1 MISLL
6 VVNYRSAALA
16 AEAVRSARAA
26 CSSPLQVVVVDNSVD
41 PREAEA
47 LRDFA
52 HTLVVAD
59 SNRGYAGG
67 INLGRA
73 ACTGQTIVISNPDVV
88 FAPECI
94 DRLHAALDSAA
105 VAGPALFW
113 DEQHRWMLP
122 PGDLNTAPEKL
133 DTILAGR
140 SRAWFEQRDRRRFRN
155 RVQFW
160 SLEQTT
166 PVRMLS
172 GAVMAVRAEDFD
184 RAGGF
189 DERFPLYFE
198 ESDFLRRVT
207 ALRKRIVYVP
217 SARCRHLYNQSAGQ
231 VASEAG
237 TRYAQSELRY
247 LEKWNGPFLGRL
259 LKRLERSLPDFE
271 TASSVLP
278 LRLDRDDLVVEVSPL
293 ASFTTAAGS
302 FPAGR
307 TADLPADV
315 LRATSAPLY
324 LRTVVRATGEVAGA
338 YKIGP

>member
-1 MISLL
+1 
-6 VVNYRSAALA
+6 
-16 AEAVRSARAA
+16 
-26 CSSPLQVVVVDNSVD
+26 
-41 PREAEA
+41 
-47 LRDFA
+47 
-52 HTLVVAD
+52 
-59 SNRGYAGG
+59 
-67 INLGRA
+67 
-73 ACTGQTIVISNPDVV
+73 
-88 FAPECI
+88 
-94 DRLHAALDSAA
+94 
-105 VAGPALFW
+105 
-113 DEQHRWMLP
+113 MLP

-133 DTILAGR
+133 DAILAGR
-140 SRAWFEQRDRRRFRN
+140 SRAWFEQRDRRRFLN
-155 RVQFW
+155 RVRFW

-172 GAVMAVRAEDFD
+172 GAVLAVRAEDFD

-259 LKRLERSLPDFE
+259 LKRLERPLPDLA
-271 TASSVLP
+271 TAPIALP
-278 LRLDRDDLVVEVSPL
+278 LHLDRDDLVIEVSPL

-307 TADLPADV
+307 SGDVPADV
-315 LRATSAPLY
+315 LRSTHGPLY

>member
-6 VVNYRSAALA
+6 VVNFRSAALA

-26 CSSPLQVVVVDNSVD
+26 SSAPLQVVIVDNSLD

-47 LRDFA
+47 LRGFA
-52 HTLVVAD
+52 DTLVVSDA
-59 SNRGYAGG
+59 NRGYAGG

-73 ACTGQTIVISNPDVV
+73 ACTGQTIVLSNPDVV
-88 FAPECI
+88 FAPGCI
-94 DRLHAALDSAA
+94 DRLHAAIDSAA

-113 DEQHRWMLP
+113 DEQHRWRLP

-133 DTILAGR
+133 DAVLAGR
-140 SRAWFEQRDRRRFRN
+140 SRAWFEQRDRRRFLN
-155 RVQFW
+155 RVRFW
-160 SLEQTT
+160 ALEEIT

-198 ESDFLRRVT
+198 ESDFLRRVS
-207 ALRKRIVYVP
+207 ALRERIVYVP
-217 SARCRHLYNQSAGQ
+217 AARCRHLYNQSAGQ
-231 VASEAG
+231 VADEAG
-237 TRYAQSELRY
+237 ARYAQSELRY
-247 LEKWNGPFLGRL
+247 LEKWNGPFFGRL
-259 LKRLERSLPDFE
+259 LKKLERPLPDFE
-271 TASSVLP
+271 TAPVSLP
-278 LRLDRDDLVVEVSPL
+278 LPLDREDLVLEVSPL

-307 TADLPADV
+307 SAEVPADV
-315 LRATSAPLY
+315 LRSTHGPLY
-324 LRTVVRATGEVAGA
+324 LRTVVRATGEVTGA
-338 YKIGP
+338 YKITP